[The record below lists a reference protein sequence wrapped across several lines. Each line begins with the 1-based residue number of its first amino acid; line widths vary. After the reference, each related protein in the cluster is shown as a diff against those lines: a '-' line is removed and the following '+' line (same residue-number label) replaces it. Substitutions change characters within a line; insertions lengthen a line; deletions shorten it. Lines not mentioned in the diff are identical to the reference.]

1 MEDKEIGSVDDQAM
15 ESTEKSLTTSQ
26 VNDIV
31 KREKARAAEAASERT
46 RQELEGRH
54 REEIERLTG
63 QQSANSQSQE
73 MDTSGI
79 EQRVYDK
86 FMGDLKRTHEEQL
99 EAQRVGDLRNLAD
112 QYHLKMGKGS
122 ELFEDF
128 NEVIAPFRPEQ
139 FPNTV
144 MLVAEM
150 ENTPE
155 IMYELAKN
163 PEKLVQINSLA
174 ERSPEMAR
182 LQLKKLAD
190 SINANLEAKQNNVN
204 APPPLSRPKSSSVAM
219 DNGNMSLEDLKKQ
232 PWLRA

>member
-46 RQELEGRH
+46 RQELEGKH
-54 REEIERLTG
+54 REEIERMRG
-63 QQSANSQSQE
+63 ESSN
-73 MDTSGI
+73 MGFDP
-79 EQRVYDK
+79 EQIVKQVEDK
-86 FMGDLKRTHEEQL
+86 FYENLKRTHEEQQ
-99 EAQRVGDLRNLAD
+99 ETQRINDLKNLAD

-128 NEVIAPFRPEQ
+128 NEVISPFRPEQ

-190 SINANLEAKQNNVN
+190 SINVNLDAKQNNVS

-219 DNGNMSLEDLKKQ
+219 DNGQMSLEDLKKQ